1 MAKEDFLSK
10 QIAQLGFVLKKMFE
24 KLIGSQSDTDFRTSV
39 SQVNAALKEE
49 LGFDLNAIEEI
60 PKEELV
66 SFLLK
71 NQYFNPDNIE
81 IFADILVRIEKS
93 DFNGKALL
101 LYEYVNTK
109 TATFSM
115 ERNLKIQNIK
125 KKLL

>member
-93 DFNGKALL
+93 DFNEKALL